1 MKKSLYLVIKS
12 SPVVFHA
19 LEELRELGYNG
30 TVISTESVRQAV
42 EFYPEEHHFF
52 NLRYLENHNLD
63 GSIFCIFILDEDKV
77 EEVKKVIRK
86 CSNNFQDI
94 KGFMYSFDVLD
105 YEGTV

>member
-52 NLRYLENHNLD
+52 NLRHLADNNL
-63 GSIFCIFILDEDKV
+63 GSSIFCIFILDEERL

-86 CSNNFQDI
+86 CTNNFQDI